1 MRIISAKLKSYR
13 VHGELSVS
21 FDPNI
26 TLIGGPNESGKST
39 LTEAIHR
46 ALFLKSSG
54 RSELHTAM
62 KSFSFAGNPEVELHF
77 EANGELHQLR
87 KRFLTNNNGTTLTSS
102 GAPPLQGDQAEERLS
117 ELLHA
122 QTATGKKGVTSQWS
136 HLWVW
141 QGEAANNPS
150 DHATSVKDDLLLRLQ
165 NQGAGSVMQ
174 SAFDQKVGAHFRKLV
189 EDTYT
194 KQGKPKANSELLNA
208 IERSVRA
215 MEVQHKA
222 QDSMLKLEQAV
233 EALERSTRELADA
246 ETALERL
253 KKEQESLRQRETEI
267 STLRVREAE
276 DRGSMESEAGKLE
289 TLRAADLR
297 IRQLENEIS
306 QLESDLAPGRAALER
321 LGADLEEARL
331 QASNAAADYDLA
343 TDSLRILRLKKD
355 LSDAFDRHFVAA
367 EKQTMLAEKQK
378 QVAGWEN
385 EIAGLNQK
393 LHALPEVTKPVFRK
407 IEQIKGQL
415 AEATAT
421 LNAMGVEVFVI
432 ESTEGITAAG
442 ASLKSGESRHLTE
455 VAEIQIGTGVRIRI
469 SPGGASKLSEARAHE
484 RDLRLKLQKML
495 DDLGVF
501 SAEKAAEVQLERE
514 SIEAEIS
521 KLQQQL
527 KLVSPETIAAELAEA
542 GKQLTE
548 TKTSIERF
556 SEQLGDFGA
565 PTTKETARVLKQGF
579 ENELDVE
586 ERRTARLKKSR
597 DDAAQLFGQK
607 ENSYATQQ
615 KGFEESQR
623 LLEDKKNE
631 HRLLVNASGNATTR
645 STVLAEQDS
654 KAQVARERFDK
665 TQTEI
670 AELQPELLKN
680 DHTRVDRSIAD
691 IRDRRKQLDEEQVS
705 AKTILRLDG
714 SEDPKAA
721 LAQAVADADQAA
733 RSAESVQRRFEAY
746 RLVDTLF
753 SEEQQ
758 RLTDLFTRPLEDK
771 ISGYLQCI
779 FGPSAK
785 VGLRFSENEF
795 APVALARASSG
806 GGSLEF
812 QHLSAGTREQTAAA
826 VRLAMAEVLA
836 EEHGGCLPVVFD
848 DAFTNSDPDRVQ
860 KLQRMLDLAA
870 GRGLQVIVLSCN
882 PSEYTGLG
890 AKTVMFAPPAAAKFI
905 EISNLKEQQ
914 ATAGSSTFSSGARPG
929 GTDDVLRKDFVGTLE
944 EMGGNAGNG
953 SLRGKLGW
961 DEETYAKIRGEL
973 LSQGV
978 IQTGRGRGGVVM
990 LTETQSIE

>member
-1 MRIISAKLKSYR
+1 MRIISAKLNNYR
-13 VHGELSVS
+13 VHGELTVS
-21 FDPNI
+21 FDRNI

-62 KSFSFAGNPEVELHF
+62 KSFSSAGAPEVELNF
-77 EANGELHQLR
+77 EANGKLHQLR
-87 KRFLTNNNGTTLTSS
+87 KRFLSSPSTILTSS
-102 GAPPLQGDQAEERLS
+102 GAASLHGEEAEERLS

-122 QTATGKKGVTSQWS
+122 ETGLRKKGVTSQWS

-150 DHATSVKDDLLLRLQ
+150 AHATSVKDDLLLRLQ

-174 SAFDQKVGAHFRKLV
+174 SAFDQKVGTHFRKLV

-194 KQGKPKANSELLNA
+194 KQGKPKANSDLSNA
-208 IERSVRA
+208 IERSNRALEVRR
-215 MEVQHKA
+215 QA
-222 QDSMLKLEQAV
+222 QDRMQKLEKAV
-233 EALERSTRELADA
+233 DTLERTTRDLAAA
-246 ETALERL
+246 ENALERL
-253 KKEQESLRQRETEI
+253 KQEQESLRQRETEI
-267 STLRVREAE
+267 SSLRVREAE
-276 DRGSMESEAGKLE
+276 DRSSKESEAGILE

-297 IRQLENEIS
+297 IRLLEKEVS
-306 QLESDLAPGRAALER
+306 QLESDLAPGRAALEQLR
-321 LGADLEEARL
+321 ADLEDARL
-331 QASNAAADYDLA
+331 RASNAAGEYDLA

-367 EKQTMLAEKQK
+367 EKQTMLVGKQH
-378 QVAGWEN
+378 QVAGWEK
-385 EIAGLNQK
+385 EIAALNAK
-393 LHALPEVTKPVFRK
+393 LHALPEVTKAVFRK
-407 IEQIKGQL
+407 IDKIKGEL

-421 LNAMGVEVFVI
+421 LKAMGVEVFVI
-432 ESTEGITAAG
+432 ESTEGITAG
-442 ASLKSGESRHLTE
+442 EASLKTGESRHLTE
-455 VAEIQIGTGVRIRI
+455 VAEIRVGTGVRIRI

-484 RDLRLKLQKML
+484 SDLRLKLQKML
-495 DDLGVF
+495 DELGVF
-501 SAEKAAEVQLERE
+501 SVEKVAEVQLQRE
-514 SIEAEIS
+514 TIEAELS
-521 KLQQQL
+521 KLANQL
-527 KLVSPETIAAELAEA
+527 KLMSPETIAAELADA
-542 GKQLTE
+542 TNQLAETE
-548 TKTSIERF
+548 TSIVRF
-556 SEQLGDFGA
+556 SEQLGHFEA
-565 PTTKETARVLKQGF
+565 PTTKEAARVLKQRF
-579 ENELDVE
+579 ENELELE
-586 ERRTARLKKSR
+586 ERRTTLAKRSR

-607 ENSYATQQ
+607 EEFYAAQQ
-615 KGFEESQR
+615 TALEENQR
-623 LLEDKKNE
+623 LLEHKQNE
-631 HRLLVNASGNATTR
+631 HRLLVNTSGNAKTR
-645 STVLAEQDS
+645 ATALAAQDS
-654 KAQVARERFDK
+654 KAQAARHRFEK
-665 TQTEI
+665 TQTAI
-670 AELQPELLKN
+670 AELQPDLLKN
-680 DHTRVDRSIAD
+680 DHARVDRSISD
-691 IRDRRKQLDEEQVS
+691 TRDRRKQLDEEQVS

-721 LAQAVADADQAA
+721 LAQAVAEADQAVRA
-733 RSAESVQRRFEAY
+733 LESVQRRFEAY
-746 RLVDTLF
+746 RLVETLF

-758 RLTDLFTRPLEDK
+758 RLTDLFTRPLEEK

-806 GGSLEF
+806 GGALEF

-890 AKTVMFAPPAAAKFI
+890 AKTVTLAPQSAATFI
-905 EISNLKEQQ
+905 EISQGKEQH
-914 ATAGSSTFSSGARPG
+914 APSGSSTVSSGTRPDG
-929 GTDDVLRKDFVGTLE
+929 ADDELREHFVGTLE

-961 DEETYAKIRGEL
+961 DEETYAKIRSAL

-978 IQTGRGRGGVVM
+978 IQTGRGRGGAVI
-990 LTETQSIE
+990 LTGTEIVE